1 MTVTTH
7 PRTRRSAP
15 PAPPGLD
22 AAMQA
27 HARRWGR
34 DPALFADEVLG
45 VDLWAQQR
53 EIARA
58 VRDHARVAVRS
69 CHAAGKTMVAA
80 VCVCWFLYTRPGAV
94 VLTTAPTFR
103 QVRYVLW
110 RSIQGLV
117 AGARHPLGG
126 SLLDTEL
133 RLGGRWYGLGLST
146 DNAERFQGFHA
157 PHVLVVVDEPGAVPP
172 DVFAGIEGVLA
183 SGRTR
188 LLMIGNP
195 TKPDGPFFDA
205 FHSQA
210 EAYRSFRISAFD
222 TPNFQPGQP
231 PRDYLV
237 SPEWVRQRRALWGEG
252 SNLYRSRVLAEFP
265 RRASDSLFSRSAL
278 DAAAAADIEPA
289 AAAPASPARAA
300 LGVDVARFGDD
311 ATAFSWIE
319 DGRLVRQEERRGLS
333 LMETAGRV
341 VEALRARPGMAVA
354 VDDTGLGGGV
364 TDRLCEQAIAP
375 LAVNFGATAEDAAH
389 YVNRAAELY
398 SRLAIAIEQGDL
410 RIAPGLPTFDALA
423 GQLSRRALLAGQRRS
438 PPGAEA
444 RARRRS
450 GGRPRRQP
458 RPRRLAGPGLGRVR
472 GRRAQPGDLLA
483 HDATTAISGPCCWR
497 TEPPHDHHATHR
509 RPRRR
514 SARAATGR
522 AGCCSTA
529 PTTGRSTRSIA
540 ATAGW
545 AAVASSG
552 ARRSGRRP
560 ERPHRP
566 RVGPCCGGR
575 MGVVGD
581 QGEGR
586 ATCRR
591 HG

>member
-172 DVFAGIEGVLA
+172 NVFAGIEGVLA

-195 TKPDGPFFDA
+195 TQPDGPFFDA

-231 PRDYLV
+231 QRDYLV

-278 DAAAAADIEPA
+278 DAAAAADIAPD

-423 GQLSRRALLAGQRRS
+423 GQLAGVRYSLGSDGRRRVRKRARDGEVGAGRGVSPDLADSLALAWAAYEDGARS
-438 PPGAEA
+438 PG
-444 RARRRS
+444 
-450 GGRPRRQP
+450 
-458 RPRRLAGPGLGRVR
+458 
-472 GRRAQPGDLLA
+472 
-483 HDATTAISGPCCWR
+483 IY
-497 TEPPHDHHATHR
+497 
-509 RPRRR
+509 
-514 SARAATGR
+514 
-522 AGCCSTA
+522 
-529 PTTGRSTRSIA
+529 
-540 ATAGW
+540 
-545 AAVASSG
+545 
-552 ARRSGRRP
+552 
-560 ERPHRP
+560 
-566 RVGPCCGGR
+566 
-575 MGVVGD
+575 
-581 QGEGR
+581 
-586 ATCRR
+586 
-591 HG
+591 

>member
-1 MTVTTH
+1 MTVTTR
-7 PRTRRSAP
+7 PRPTRSAP
-15 PAPPGLD
+15 PAPADLD
-22 AAMQA
+22 AALQA

-34 DPALFADEVLG
+34 DPVLFAREVLD

-110 RSIQGLV
+110 RSIQALV

-172 DVFAGIEGVLA
+172 NVFAGIEGVLA

-195 TKPDGPFFDA
+195 TQPDGPFFDA

-222 TPNFQPGQP
+222 TPNFQEGQP

-265 RRASDSLFSRSAL
+265 RQAADSLFSRSAL
-278 DAAAAADIEPA
+278 DAAAAADIAPD
-289 AAAPASPARAA
+289 AAAPAPASRAA

-389 YVNRAAELY
+389 YVNRAAEMY
-398 SRLAIAIEQGDL
+398 SRLALAIEQGEL

-423 GQLSRRALLAGQRRS
+423 GQLAGVRYSLGSDGRRRVRKRARDGDAGGGRGVSPDLADSLALAWAAYEDGARS
-438 PPGAEA
+438 PG
-444 RARRRS
+444 
-450 GGRPRRQP
+450 
-458 RPRRLAGPGLGRVR
+458 
-472 GRRAQPGDLLA
+472 
-483 HDATTAISGPCCWR
+483 IY
-497 TEPPHDHHATHR
+497 
-509 RPRRR
+509 
-514 SARAATGR
+514 
-522 AGCCSTA
+522 
-529 PTTGRSTRSIA
+529 
-540 ATAGW
+540 
-545 AAVASSG
+545 
-552 ARRSGRRP
+552 
-560 ERPHRP
+560 
-566 RVGPCCGGR
+566 
-575 MGVVGD
+575 
-581 QGEGR
+581 
-586 ATCRR
+586 
-591 HG
+591 